1 MTTKDSMDI
10 KASKKSLILSIV
22 CILTIIIAY
31 VISCT
36 PLIQIYWINWLDVLI
51 LKNTLNLVMIAIVLA
66 VLYRTQ
72 VKIIEKKIDDFN
84 RKLGGR

>member
-10 KASKKSLILSIV
+10 KASKKSLVLSIV

-31 VISCT
+31 VISFT
-36 PLIQIYWINWLDVLI
+36 PLIQIYWINWVDVLI
-51 LKNTLNLVMIAIVLA
+51 LKNTLNLVMIAIVLV

-84 RKLGGR
+84 RKLGGK

>member
-1 MTTKDSMDI
+1 MDI